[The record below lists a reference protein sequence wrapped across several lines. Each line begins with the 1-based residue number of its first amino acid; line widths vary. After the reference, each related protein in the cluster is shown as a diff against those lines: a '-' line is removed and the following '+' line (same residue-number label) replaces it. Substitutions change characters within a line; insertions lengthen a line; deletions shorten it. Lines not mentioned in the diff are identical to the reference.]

1 MQLQRTQPIGVS
13 SVARGFRVGQINR
26 ARAGVKLKCEKWRR
40 CREARGKRI
49 CSSRATDLRNLQLS
63 PVAPGRALL
72 GIHLPSRRQ
81 IVPLKT
87 LPFLPSYLV
96 AVSHSLPLYLA
107 MESLEWKM
115 PPYSSSRLF
124 LHHRCDHN
132 GKCRTNTFL
141 PSSIDKFCQ
150 IILLR

>member
-1 MQLQRTQPIGVS
+1 MRARLQLQRTQPIGVS

-63 PVAPGRALL
+63 PVAPGRAPL

-87 LPFLPSYLV
+87 LLFFAFLPRRRIALSHDPPLSRNGV
-96 AVSHSLPLYLA
+96 AGVEDA
-107 MESLEWKM
+107 VVET
-115 PPYSSSRLF
+115 F
-124 LHHRCDHN
+124 LHRCDHN
-132 GKCRTNTFL
+132 EKMSDKL
-141 PSSIDKFCQ
+141 LSSFVD
-150 IILLR
+150 